1 MKILLDTN
9 FLLTIVRFRIDL
21 NEISNL
27 LIEPYQLATLNLI
40 VKELEEISHSKS
52 AAGLHA
58 KIALEII
65 KTKDIEIL
73 KSKEENTDNAIL
85 EFASKDFIVATN
97 DSKLRKELK
106 KNRIKTIYLRARKYL
121 AID

>member
-27 LIEPYQLATLNLI
+27 LIEPYQLVTLNL
-40 VKELEEISHSKS
+40 VLNELKEISHSKS
-52 AAGLHA
+52 AASLHA
-58 KIALEII
+58 KIALELI
-65 KTKDIEIL
+65 KTKNIEIL